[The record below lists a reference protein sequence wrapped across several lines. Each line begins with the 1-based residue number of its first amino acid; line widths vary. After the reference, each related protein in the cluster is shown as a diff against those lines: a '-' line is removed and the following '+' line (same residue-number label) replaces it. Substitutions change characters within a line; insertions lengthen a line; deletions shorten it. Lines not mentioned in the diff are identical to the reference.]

1 MRVFAMFGRSALR
14 WRTAAVALLGL
25 TAAVTLGARCI
36 EQPYAYVDSEGYTH
50 ITGRMVNDTDI
61 QGAQLMLR
69 GTLYDAAN
77 NVLATK
83 DQAPCPPDL
92 KPYSEISFDI
102 RFDNPGI
109 PPWDHFDV
117 RHISGKALAA
127 PLPDPDVVLFS
138 AEAFRFEG
146 LPPIPGL
153 PITDADV
160 LFTFNAR
167 NRSQNTY
174 LVQFCAIVI
183 DNKSQVIDAV
193 QTELVSIDE
202 NGNISPAVM
211 TPLPYPV
218 TVYAI
223 ADDVPKGPIQVKA
236 WLWFGEKGAS
246 TSQWQYVETSLFTIQ
261 TERFP

>member
-1 MRVFAMFGRSALR
+1 MGSRVIR
-14 WRTAAVALLGL
+14 
-25 TAAVTLGARCI
+25 
-36 EQPYAYVDSEGYTH
+36 VDSEGYAH

-117 RHISGKALAA
+117 RPISGKALAA

-138 AEAFRFEG
+138 AEAIRLEG
-146 LPPIPGL
+146 APPGFPV
-153 PITDADV
+153 TSEDV
-160 LFTFNAR
+160 LFRFNAR
-167 NRSQNTY
+167 NRSTNTY
-174 LVQFCAIVI
+174 KIQFCSIVI
-183 DNKSQVIDAV
+183 DNKSQVIDANQGEV
-193 QTELVSIDE
+193 VDIDAD
-202 NGNISPAVM
+202 GFVTPAIM
-211 TPLPYPV
+211 TPLPYPE
-218 TVYAI
+218 TIYAI
-223 ADDVPKGPIQVKA
+223 AQNVPHGPIQVKA
-236 WLWFGEKGAS
+236 WLWFGEKDAP
-246 TSQWQYVETSLFTIQ
+246 TSAWQYVETGLFTIQ
-261 TERFP
+261 TVTY